1 MVGTAVKR
9 FQTGEQVISQS
20 FPLGQHPPHLN
31 TPGEENVPTVQVPAE
46 CVHEGKMHLF
56 FPFRKRNLPFFYPLQ
71 SLLIFCVL
79 RIRQK
84 SQLPS
89 NVPAQHY
96 SDCETWSPHVP
107 TAVSWSPDGEHC
119 TSTFNSAL

>member
-56 FPFRKRNLPFFYPLQ
+56 FSLQ
-71 SLLIFCVL
+71 EKKPSIFLSFTITIDFLCAKNTPK
-79 RIRQK
+79 I
-84 SQLPS
+84 
-89 NVPAQHY
+89 
-96 SDCETWSPHVP
+96 P
-107 TAVSWSPDGEHC
+107 TPK
-119 TSTFNSAL
+119 